1 MMINELTVAL
11 SYQEMPFIP
20 PVIFRL
26 SLLYHQVHTECII
39 IVLGTHSLTVTL
51 YIKAFMAG
59 VGRGVTPESFQGR
72 CPCTRL
78 VQAPVYLIKLTHYL
92 RPVVTSYYHC
102 TTLPLYHCTAETK
115 QGYKGTLFRI
125 HDLLKQTFKE
135 C

>member
-26 SLLYHQVHTECII
+26 SLLYHQVNTEYII
-39 IVLGTHSLTVTL
+39 IVLGNHSLTVTL

-72 CPCTRL
+72 CPCSTHLIGGSGTAGTPGPSLFNKTHSLSAASSNL
-78 VQAPVYLIKLTHYL
+78 VL
-92 RPVVTSYYHC
+92 S
-102 TTLPLYHCTAETK
+102 LYNTPAVSLHS
-115 QGYKGTLFRI
+115 
-125 HDLLKQTFKE
+125 
-135 C
+135 